1 MLQNPRKTQ
10 ITIAD
15 TENVIIPRTIIPS
28 LLIILPSQIGKTNAS
43 TNWFNS
49 IFFTVD
55 PEPDGGGGPLP
66 RGVLRHALVVAL
78 VDLGH
83 VVDDEVARGLDPQPR
98 SARQIEVEP
107 VLAPFDDG
115 RGVAARGRAGQGGV
129 GAAKGVR
136 VRRHRAELVTDVCNG
151 KREKLVLNSGGKI
164 RALESV
170 IAGRTSCLL
179 FEHVF
184 LLRTRTIIKP

>member
-1 MLQNPRKTQ
+1 MLQTPRKTQ

-15 TENVIIPRTIIPS
+15 TENAIIPRNNNS
-28 LLIILPSQIGKTNAS
+28 LAPNYSSSQIGKTNTS
-43 TNWFNS
+43 TNWFR
-49 IFFTVD
+49 IFLTVD

-66 RGVLRHALVVAL
+66 RGVLRDALVVAL

-115 RGVAARGRAGQGGV
+115 RGVAAWGRAGQGGV